1 MDETI
6 LVSDAEPN
14 RILGI
19 SFWNS
24 EEDAERYHQE
34 QYSHIQ
40 ETLQHLMETEPN
52 IRTFD
57 VQFST
62 THRIS
67 ARKAA

>member
-1 MDETI
+1 
-6 LVSDAEPN
+6 VSDAEPN

-34 QYSHIQ
+34 QYSQIQ
-40 ETLQHLMETEPN
+40 ETLQHLVETEPN

-57 VQFST
+57 AQFST